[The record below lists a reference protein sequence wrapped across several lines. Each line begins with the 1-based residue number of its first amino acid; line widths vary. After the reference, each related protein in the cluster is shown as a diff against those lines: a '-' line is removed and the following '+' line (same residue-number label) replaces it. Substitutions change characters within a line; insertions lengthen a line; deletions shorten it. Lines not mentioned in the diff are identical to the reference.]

1 MMGYDVHS
9 VTCLHWRSLVE
20 FVNSGVSVGQPRF
33 VNGFGLYPS
42 STEPA
47 DETLERMAP
56 FAGSMHRE
64 SSRQCDPPDAFWA
77 AVLGI
82 RL

>member
-9 VTCLHWRSLVE
+9 VTCLHWWSLVG

-56 FAGSMHRE
+56 FAGSGRRE
-64 SSRQCDPPDAFWA
+64 ASRLCDPPDAFRSA
-77 AVLGI
+77 AFGM